1 MKHTEVT
8 TDFDW
13 NSLTKGDKLVFASI
27 KRYMNKDTRSCFPAI
42 RTVSKKLKCSDTK
55 VQNAIYRLE
64 EAGLIKIKREEGKS
78 NSYWFPPETDKFEM
92 FTDEFLDMDLNIKV
106 KEYYMDIQPYLYG
119 KETGI
124 GKTTYSNTK
133 LSELTGLSIPT
144 IRKYNSILI
153 EKNLLSEEV
162 TEKKDST
169 GLPIVQ
175 KSFDLNG
182 LNQAALWVKAVTEQ
196 ITTNT
201 ADIEDLKTSN
211 KKMRSEIEQLTKKI
225 AALEK
230 AQSLERNKCINPVN
244 VPM

>member
-1 MKHTEVT
+1 
-8 TDFDW
+8 
-13 NSLTKGDKLVFASI
+13 
-27 KRYMNKDTRSCFPAI
+27 
-42 RTVSKKLKCSDTK
+42 
-55 VQNAIYRLE
+55 
-64 EAGLIKIKREEGKS
+64 
-78 NSYWFPPETDKFEM
+78 M

-162 TEKKDST
+162 TEKKDSA

-182 LNQAALWVKAVTEQ
+182 LNQAAL
-196 ITTNT
+196 
-201 ADIEDLKTSN
+201 
-211 KKMRSEIEQLTKKI
+211 
-225 AALEK
+225 
-230 AQSLERNKCINPVN
+230 
-244 VPM
+244 